1 MRRFPALRAP
11 RRKLHF
17 SPPSRSVY
25 HHSLG
30 THRLAR
36 TASHIW
42 TIAAHPRVACH
53 LLRRSRT
60 PLYTSTL
67 TLPSTSILITC
78 PTPRCRPGP
87 PCLCQP
93 LGFCRRTP
101 RSALP
106 QLTLSRERLR
116 RAGPVLNTAIYQ
128 PPHSV
133 LMGTPSS
140 PAALAAQLGFL
151 TWLQHET
158 RGTWL
163 LHRLASSR
171 RRRVTRRHA
180 GARALSR

>member
-1 MRRFPALRAP
+1 MRRFPTLRAP

-36 TASHIW
+36 TVSHIW

-67 TLPSTSILITC
+67 THPSTSILTTC

-101 RSALP
+101 CSALP
-106 QLTLSRERLR
+106 QLTLSRECHR
-116 RAGPVLNTAIYQ
+116 RAGPVLNTATRQ
-128 PPHSV
+128 PHRPV
-133 LMGTPSS
+133 LMGTADS
-140 PAALAAQLGFL
+140 PYIARRTQLGHISF
-151 TWLQHET
+151 LQHELE
-158 RGTWL
+158 RE
-163 LHRLASSR
+163 
-171 RRRVTRRHA
+171 
-180 GARALSR
+180 ALGWDA